1 MVGEEE
7 GEFVLLLDEDVDEL
21 VSLVFEFGCLELLDE
36 EKMALNMADRSMRFR
51 TGRRL
56 KVVDG
61 RYWVAEVPWEEVAY
75 EG

>member
-36 EKMALNMADRSMRFR
+36 EKMALNMADRSDR
-51 TGRRL
+51 
-56 KVVDG
+56 KSVV
-61 RYWVAEVPWEEVAY
+61 
-75 EG
+75 